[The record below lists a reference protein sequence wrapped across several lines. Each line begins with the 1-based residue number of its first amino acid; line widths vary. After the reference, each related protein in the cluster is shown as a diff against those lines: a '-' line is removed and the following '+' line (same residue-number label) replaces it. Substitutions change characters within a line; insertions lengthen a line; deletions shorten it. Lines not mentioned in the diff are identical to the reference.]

1 MVVCMTSFTW
11 TFRSDI
17 ICTAAKLLHGTS
29 LKLFSSEEFSTFLS
43 NDHIDSCEFFISP

>member
-17 ICTAAKLLHGTS
+17 ICTAAKLLHATS
-29 LKLFSSEEFSTFLS
+29 LKLFSSEEFSAFPS
-43 NDHIDSCEFFISP
+43 NDHIDYCELFIFP

>member
-29 LKLFSSEEFSTFLS
+29 LKLFSSEEFSAFLS
-43 NDHIDSCEFFISP
+43 NVHIDYCELFISP